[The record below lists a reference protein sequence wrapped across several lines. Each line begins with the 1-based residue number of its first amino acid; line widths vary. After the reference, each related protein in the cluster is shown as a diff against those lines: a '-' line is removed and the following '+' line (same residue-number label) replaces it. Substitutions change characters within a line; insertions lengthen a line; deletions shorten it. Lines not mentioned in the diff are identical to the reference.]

1 MDLYTHNAL
10 QCSEITT
17 KNYSTSFSM
26 GVRILDKQFR
36 APIYAIYGFVRFADE
51 IVDTFHDQ
59 DKAALLSSFR
69 LHTLEAIKKGM
80 STNPILHSFQWVVN
94 TYGIE
99 MHLIEAFLTSMEM
112 DLYQKTFSLEEYK
125 TYIYGSAE
133 VVGLM
138 CLRVFYK
145 DQEEE
150 YARLLPSA
158 RKLGEAFQKVN
169 FLRDMRSDQHERG
182 RVYFPDVDFNHFTE
196 DQKNHIEQDIWK
208 DFQGAF
214 PGIKSLHK
222 EARLG
227 VYLAYRYYL
236 ELLKKIQKEEPGRLQ
251 EQRFRVGN
259 NTKLLLLVKC
269 FLRNK
274 FGWM

>member
-1 MDLYTHNAL
+1 MDLYTRNAL
-10 QCSEITT
+10 ECSEITT

-26 GVRILDKQFR
+26 GVRILDKKFR
-36 APIYAIYGFVRFADE
+36 SPIYAIYGFVRFADE

-59 DKAALLSSFR
+59 DKKRLLADFKKQ
-69 LHTLEAIKKGM
+69 TYDAIDKKL

-94 TYGIE
+94 NYGIE
-99 MHLIEAFLTSMEM
+99 KPLIDAFLQSMEM
-112 DLYQKTFSLEEYK
+112 DLFKKTFSLEEYK
-125 TYIYGSAE
+125 AYIYGSAE
-133 VVGLM
+133 VIGLM

-145 DQEEE
+145 DQEDE
-150 YARLLPSA
+150 YQKLLPAA

-169 FLRDMRSDQHERG
+169 FLRDLRSDQLERG
-182 RVYFPDVDFNHFTE
+182 RIYFPEVDFHDFTKE
-196 DQKNHIEQDIWK
+196 TKDKIELEIWE

-236 ELLKKIQKEEPGRLQ
+236 ELLKKIQEEDPGRLQ
-251 EQRFRVGN
+251 EKRFRVSN
-259 NTKLLLLVKC
+259 QKKIFLLLKS
-269 FLRNK
+269 FIRNK
-274 FGWM
+274 FGWI

>member
-1 MDLYTHNAL
+1 MDLYTLNAL
-10 QCSEITT
+10 KCSEVTT

-26 GVRILDKQFR
+26 GVRILDKKFR

-51 IVDTFHDQ
+51 IVDTFHKQ
-59 DKAALLSSFR
+59 DKQKLLSDFKQQ
-69 LHTLEAIKKGM
+69 TYNAIEKRM
-80 STNPILHSFQWVVN
+80 CTNPILHSFQWVVN

-99 MHLIEAFLTSMEM
+99 KELIDAFLHSMEM
-112 DLYQKTFSLEEYK
+112 DLYKKTFSLKEYQE
-125 TYIYGSAE
+125 YIYGSAE

-145 DQEEE
+145 GEEEE
-150 YARLLPSA
+150 YQRLLPAA

-182 RVYFPDVDFNHFTE
+182 RVYFPEVDFNNFSE
-196 DQKNHIEQDIWK
+196 DTKNKIEQEIWD

-236 ELLKKIQKEEPGRLQ
+236 ELLKKIQNEKAGRLQ
-251 EQRFRVGN
+251 EQRFRVSN
-259 NTKLLLLVKC
+259 QQKLVLLMKC

>member
-1 MDLYTHNAL
+1 MDLYTKNAL
-10 QCSEITT
+10 KCSEITT

-26 GVRILDKQFR
+26 GVRILDKKFK

-59 DKAALLSSFR
+59 DKEKMLGDFR
-69 LHTLEAIKKGM
+69 QQTYDAIAKRV

-94 TYGIE
+94 HYGIE
-99 MHLIEAFLTSMEM
+99 KELIDAFLHSMEM
-112 DLYQKTFSLEEYK
+112 DLHKKTFSLKEYQE
-125 TYIYGSAE
+125 YIYGSAE

-138 CLRVFYK
+138 CLRVFYRGE
-145 DQEEE
+145 DEE
-150 YARLLPSA
+150 YRRLLPPA

-182 RVYFPDVDFNHFTE
+182 RVYFPEVDFDNFSE
-196 DQKNHIEQDIWK
+196 ENKSQIEGEIWE

-236 ELLKKIQKEEPGRLQ
+236 ELLKKIQNENAGRLR
-251 EQRFRVGN
+251 ETRFRVSN
-259 NTKLLLLVKC
+259 HKKILLLIKC
-269 FLRNK
+269 YLRNK